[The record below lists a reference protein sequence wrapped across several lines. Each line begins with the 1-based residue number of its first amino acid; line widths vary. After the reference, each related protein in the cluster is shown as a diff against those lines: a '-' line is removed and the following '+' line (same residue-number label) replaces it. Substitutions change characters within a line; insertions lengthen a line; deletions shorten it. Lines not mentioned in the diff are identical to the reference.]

1 MEGVGKASYDSFG
14 RKGCDGDVIRRCN
27 GWFPPATCRSGER
40 VASTTKKLE
49 KTAFVGNYLQQ
60 LDDADRGHAARYF
73 ASHQFAQ
80 NDARTTNVGGSSI
93 STALGEATGLS
104 FEELAPIYVRLGDAA
119 KLQHEAVREAKRFHH
134 PTMGLV
140 ETKSIMSRLSET
152 RGIKNMTSLLTA
164 VLSHARP
171 LEAR

>member
-1 MEGVGKASYDSFG
+1 MTASVE
-14 RKGCDGDVIRRCN
+14 KDVTVTSSADVMA
-27 GWFPPATCRSGER
+27 GSLQQLAEVVER

-60 LDDADRGHAARYF
+60 LDDADRGRAARYF
-73 ASHQFAQ
+73 AGRQFAQ

-104 FEELAPIYVRLGDAA
+104 FGELAPIYVRLGDAA

-140 ETKSIMSRLSET
+140 ETESIMSRLSET
-152 RGIKNMTSLLTA
+152 RGIRT
-164 VLSHARP
+164 
-171 LEAR
+171 